1 MNKPSNLALS
11 VSQLNRE
18 AKQLLEAS
26 FSLIRVEGELT
37 NLARPASGHWY
48 FTLKDDRAQVRCA
61 MFRRQAQSVSFQPKE
76 GDQVVVLA
84 KVSLYEGR
92 GDFQLICDQMIPS
105 GEGQLQKAFEQ
116 VKQRLSARGLFD
128 SSRKKTLPKHPR
140 CIGVITSSSGAAIH
154 DILHVLKRR
163 FPGIPVNLYPSA
175 VQGTEAAEQLI
186 NALALANR
194 HKACDVLIIG
204 RGGGSLEDLWPFN
217 EVALAEAIASSS
229 IPIVSAV
236 GHETDTTISD
246 LVADYRAPTPSAA
259 AEILSPDQHLLKR
272 QLIDTQN
279 TFTRRTLQ
287 QFQQAQQRLDLLQLR
302 LKHPGDRLRQQR
314 QQLSDL
320 TSSLMRLQ
328 LLQIQRQD
336 QGLTS
341 LTCRLVRRTPEMR
354 SHALRIEKVYTQLQQ
369 RLHASLKHRRFAF
382 EQTVC
387 RLNSVS
393 PLATL
398 NRGFSYLQNQQGE
411 IVYTTQQTSIGDTLV
426 ATLKDGKLSCQVT
439 DIISENTQESPD

>member
-1 MNKPSNLALS
+1 M
-11 VSQLNRE
+11 
-18 AKQLLEAS
+18 
-26 FSLIRVEGELT
+26 
-37 NLARPASGHWY
+37 
-48 FTLKDDRAQVRCA
+48 
-61 MFRRQAQSVSFQPKE
+61 
-76 GDQVVVLA
+76 
-84 KVSLYEGR
+84 
-92 GDFQLICDQMIPS
+92 
-105 GEGQLQKAFEQ
+105 
-116 VKQRLSARGLFD
+116 
-128 SSRKKTLPKHPR
+128 
-140 CIGVITSSSGAAIH
+140 
-154 DILHVLKRR
+154 
-163 FPGIPVNLYPSA
+163 
-175 VQGTEAAEQLI
+175 I

-369 RLHASLKHRRFAF
+369 RLNASLKHRRFAF
-382 EQTVC
+382 EQTVY

-439 DIISENTQESPD
+439 DIISEDTQESPD

>member
-163 FPGIPVNLYPSA
+163 SPGNPVNLYPSA
-175 VQGTEAAEQLI
+175 VQ
-186 NALALANR
+186 
-194 HKACDVLIIG
+194 
-204 RGGGSLEDLWPFN
+204 
-217 EVALAEAIASSS
+217 
-229 IPIVSAV
+229 
-236 GHETDTTISD
+236 
-246 LVADYRAPTPSAA
+246 
-259 AEILSPDQHLLKR
+259 
-272 QLIDTQN
+272 
-279 TFTRRTLQ
+279 
-287 QFQQAQQRLDLLQLR
+287 
-302 LKHPGDRLRQQR
+302 
-314 QQLSDL
+314 
-320 TSSLMRLQ
+320 
-328 LLQIQRQD
+328 
-336 QGLTS
+336 
-341 LTCRLVRRTPEMR
+341 
-354 SHALRIEKVYTQLQQ
+354 
-369 RLHASLKHRRFAF
+369 
-382 EQTVC
+382 
-387 RLNSVS
+387 
-393 PLATL
+393 
-398 NRGFSYLQNQQGE
+398 
-411 IVYTTQQTSIGDTLV
+411 
-426 ATLKDGKLSCQVT
+426 
-439 DIISENTQESPD
+439 